1 MTNNKQPRLQS
12 WDPWR
17 SLVEMKSRQNAKSLF
32 WHKDKQRCHQ
42 SDKLLKM
49 MSSRESGYWS
59 TAFAYR
65 QITSKKFTIP
75 AQVVSDQWRR
85 AFNLETASGPLP
97 CTMAKC
103 PPHWA
108 MVPRDELF
116 SWTFHHQ
123 QTSDAKLCIMINLIS
138 ILSKIHIH
146 HCRSHNETIKYTD
159 CIVIAV
165 VFSVNEFWPFTFCEL
180 IQDISLPKCFLHYLF
195 FSKENL

>member
-1 MTNNKQPRLQS
+1 MMNNKQPRLQS

-17 SLVEMKSRQNAKSLF
+17 NFVEMRSRQNAKSLF

-42 SDKLLKM
+42 PDKLLKM

-85 AFNLETASGPLP
+85 AFNLETASSPLP

-103 PPHWA
+103 QPLHWA
-108 MVPRDELF
+108 MVQQPCDEVF
-116 SWTFHHQ
+116 SWTFHYQ
-123 QTSDAKLCIMINLIS
+123 QTSDARLRITSPVVNLIS
-138 ILSKIHIH
+138 ILSKTK
-146 HCRSHNETIKYTD
+146 TI
-159 CIVIAV
+159 
-165 VFSVNEFWPFTFCEL
+165 
-180 IQDISLPKCFLHYLF
+180 
-195 FSKENL
+195 